1 MKRPPL
7 IRWLGIALRAAHLV
21 CVILLGAGLLNDAP
35 SDAAV
40 TAVLL
45 SGTALFALDTWIYPG
60 HVFELSGVAVFV
72 KLALIALMKLA
83 PGWQLPL
90 FWSIVVWSAVFSH
103 APASLR
109 HLRLTRAGWV
119 HKP

>member
-7 IRWLGIALRAAHLV
+7 IRWLGIALRAIHLV
-21 CVILLGAGLLNDAP
+21 CVILLGAGLLGDRP
-35 SDAAV
+35 GDAAV
-40 TAVLL
+40 APVLL
-45 SGTALFALDTWIYPG
+45 SGAALFALDLWIYPG
-60 HVFELSGVAVFV
+60 HLLEVSGVAVLV
-72 KLALIALMKLA
+72 KLVLIALMKLA

-90 FWSIVVWSAVFSH
+90 FWAIVLWSAVFSH

-119 HKP
+119 RKS